1 MQFSEEFLEKWEHI
15 VNEVNKTNVPLEC
28 IKKIVVRLHGKKQR
42 TINLQLLKK
51 QGLDGD
57 ELETV
62 VSRIL
67 EGLGEQVYDLNFVVD
82 VIEVAK
88 LIQPETDCLLRSCV

>member
-88 LIQPETDCLLRSCV
+88 LIQPETYKLLTGL

>member
-67 EGLGEQVYDLNFVVD
+67 DGLGDQVYELNFVVD
-82 VIEVAK
+82 VVEVAK
-88 LIQPETDCLLRSCV
+88 LIQPETDKLLTGL

>member
-28 IKKIVVRLHGKKQR
+28 IKKIVVKLHGKKQR

-67 EGLGEQVYDLNFVVD
+67 DGLGDQVYDLNFVVE
-82 VIEVAK
+82 VVEVAK
-88 LIQPETDCLLRSCV
+88 LIQPETDKLLTGL

>member
-67 EGLGEQVYDLNFVVD
+67 EGLGDQVYDLNFVVD
-82 VIEVAK
+82 VVEVAK
-88 LIQPETDCLLRSCV
+88 LIQPETDKLLTGL

>member
-67 EGLGEQVYDLNFVVD
+67 DGVGDQVYDLNCVVD
-82 VIEVAK
+82 VVEVAK
-88 LIQPETDCLLRSCV
+88 LIQPETDKLLTGL

>member
-88 LIQPETDCLLRSCV
+88 LIQPETDKLLTGL

>member
-67 EGLGEQVYDLNFVVD
+67 DGLGNQVYDLNFVVD
-82 VIEVAK
+82 VVEVAK
-88 LIQPETDCLLRSCV
+88 LIQPETDKLLTGL

>member
-28 IKKIVVRLHGKKQR
+28 IKKIVVKLHGKKQR

-88 LIQPETDCLLRSCV
+88 LIRPETDKLLTGL

>member
-28 IKKIVVRLHGKKQR
+28 IKKIVVKLHGKKQR

-88 LIQPETDCLLRSCV
+88 LIQPETDKLLTGL

>member
-67 EGLGEQVYDLNFVVD
+67 DGLGDQVYDLNFVVD

-88 LIQPETDCLLRSCV
+88 LIQPETDKLLTGL

>member
-15 VNEVNKTNVPLEC
+15 VNEVNKTDVPLEC
-28 IKKIVVRLHGKKQR
+28 IKKIVVKLHGKKQR

-88 LIQPETDCLLRSCV
+88 LIQPETDKLLTGL

>member
-28 IKKIVVRLHGKKQR
+28 IKKIVVRLHGKKHS

-88 LIQPETDCLLRSCV
+88 LIQPETDKLLTGL

>member
-15 VNEVNKTNVPLEC
+15 VNEVNKTDVPLEC
-28 IKKIVVRLHGKKQR
+28 IKKIVVKLHGKKQR

-88 LIQPETDCLLRSCV
+88 LVQPETDKLLTGL

>member
-28 IKKIVVRLHGKKQR
+28 IKKIVVKLHGKKQR

-67 EGLGEQVYDLNFVVD
+67 DGLGDQVYDLNFVVD
-82 VIEVAK
+82 AVEVAK
-88 LIQPETDCLLRSCV
+88 LIQPETDKLLTGL

>member
-1 MQFSEEFLEKWEHI
+1 MQLSEEFLEKWEHI

-82 VIEVAK
+82 VVEVAK
-88 LIQPETDCLLRSCV
+88 LIQPETDKLLNRL

>member
-57 ELETV
+57 ELDTV

-67 EGLGEQVYDLNFVVD
+67 DGLGDQVYDLNFVVD
-82 VIEVAK
+82 VVEVAK
-88 LIQPETDCLLRSCV
+88 LIQPETDKLLTGL

>member
-28 IKKIVVRLHGKKQR
+28 IKKIVVKLHGKKQR

-67 EGLGEQVYDLNFVVD
+67 DGLGDQVYDLNFVVD
-82 VIEVAK
+82 VVEVAK
-88 LIQPETDCLLRSCV
+88 LIQPETDKLLTGL

>member
-1 MQFSEEFLEKWEHI
+1 MQLSEEFLEKWEHI

-82 VIEVAK
+82 VVEVAK
-88 LIQPETDCLLRSCV
+88 LIQPETDKLLTGL

>member
-67 EGLGEQVYDLNFVVD
+67 DGLGEQVYDLNFVVD
-82 VIEVAK
+82 VVEVAK
-88 LIQPETDCLLRSCV
+88 LIQPETDKLLTGL

>member
-1 MQFSEEFLEKWEHI
+1 MQLSEEFLEKWEHI
-15 VNEVNKTNVPLEC
+15 VNEVNKTDVPLEC

-67 EGLGEQVYDLNFVVD
+67 EELGEQVYDLNFVVD
-82 VIEVAK
+82 VVEVAK
-88 LIQPETDCLLRSCV
+88 LIQPETDKLLTGL

>member
-67 EGLGEQVYDLNFVVD
+67 EELGEQVYDLNFVVD

-88 LIQPETDCLLRSCV
+88 LIQPETDKLLTGL